1 MKILAL
7 VLIVL
12 GLFKLLL
19 TLDLEVFDLYPL
31 SYAYRLDPDRV
42 YKLGVYTFLVS
53 DKVYK
58 QLCCFLIG
66 DGLVSIVG
74 GLFLMFL
81 I

>member
-7 VLIVL
+7 ILIIL
-12 GLFKLLL
+12 GLSKLLF
-19 TLDLEVFDLYPL
+19 TINLEASDLYPL

-42 YKLGVYTFLVS
+42 YK
-53 DKVYK
+53 

-66 DGLVSIVG
+66 DGIVSTIG

>member
-12 GLFKLLL
+12 GF
-19 TLDLEVFDLYPL
+19 TLNLEVSNLYPL

-42 YKLGVYTFLVS
+42 YK
-53 DKVYK
+53 
-58 QLCCFLIG
+58 QLCCFLVG
-66 DGLVSIVG
+66 DGIVSTIG

>member
-31 SYAYRLDPDRV
+31 SYAYRFDP
-42 YKLGVYTFLVS
+42 

-66 DGLVSIVG
+66 DGLVSIIG

>member
-31 SYAYRLDPDRV
+31 SYASSFDP
-42 YKLGVYTFLVS
+42 

>member
-7 VLIVL
+7 VLIIL
-12 GLFKLLL
+12 GLSKLLL
-19 TLDLEVFDLYPL
+19 TIKLEASDLYPL

-42 YKLGVYTFLVS
+42 YK
-53 DKVYK
+53 
-58 QLCCFLIG
+58 QLCGFLIG
-66 DGLVSIVG
+66 DGIVSTIG

>member
-7 VLIVL
+7 ILIIL

-19 TLDLEVFDLYPL
+19 TINIEASDLYPL
-31 SYAYRLDPDRV
+31 SYEYRLDP
-42 YKLGVYTFLVS
+42 

-58 QLCCFLIG
+58 QLCWFLVG
-66 DGLVSIVG
+66 DGLVSTIG

>member
-7 VLIVL
+7 ILIIL
-12 GLFKLLL
+12 GLSKLLL
-19 TLDLEVFDLYPL
+19 TINLEASDLYPL
-31 SYAYRLDPDRV
+31 LYDYRLDPDR
-42 YKLGVYTFLVS
+42 
-53 DKVYK
+53 VYK

-66 DGLVSIVG
+66 DGIVSTIG

>member
-7 VLIVL
+7 ILIIL
-12 GLFKLLL
+12 GLSKLLL
-19 TLDLEVFDLYPL
+19 TINLEASDSYPL

-42 YKLGVYTFLVS
+42 YK
-53 DKVYK
+53 

-66 DGLVSIVG
+66 DGIVSTIG

>member
-12 GLFKLLL
+12 GLSKVLL
-19 TLDLEVFDLYPL
+19 TLRLEVSNLYPL
-31 SYAYRLDPDRV
+31 SHAYRLDPDRV
-42 YKLGVYTFLVS
+42 YK
-53 DKVYK
+53 
-58 QLCCFLIG
+58 QLCCFLVG
-66 DGLVSIVG
+66 DGIVSTIG

>member
-12 GLFKLLL
+12 GLSKLLL
-19 TLDLEVFDLYPL
+19 TLNLEVSNLYSL
-31 SYAYRLDPDRV
+31 LYT
-42 YKLGVYTFLVS
+42 YKIDTNR
-53 DKVYK
+53 VYK
-58 QLCCFLIG
+58 QLCCFLVG
-66 DGLVSIVG
+66 DGIVSTIG

>member
-7 VLIVL
+7 ILIIL
-12 GLFKLLL
+12 GLSKLLL
-19 TLDLEVFDLYPL
+19 TINLEASDLYPL
-31 SYAYRLDPDRV
+31 SCAYRLDPDR
-42 YKLGVYTFLVS
+42 
-53 DKVYK
+53 VYK

-66 DGLVSIVG
+66 DGIVSTIG